1 MSGTR
6 LDIVMV
12 ERGLV
17 ESREKARALIMS
29 GAVTVD
35 AKTITKPGTFISDS
49 SDLNISIREEL
60 PFVSRGG
67 FKLQKAL
74 DTFPIDVT
82 NKIALDVGA
91 STGGFTDCL
100 LQHNAEKVYSV
111 DVGYGQLAWK
121 LRNDSRVVV
130 MERHNARY
138 MEPAWFEVKPNFA
151 CMDVAFISIRLLLP
165 AIYRCLEAGSHV
177 VTLIKPQFEAGR
189 NQVGKN
195 GVVHD
200 INVHKEVSLQLLNFA
215 LSNGFDVLGFTYS
228 PIVGPKGNIEFLAW
242 LQTSLDAT
250 GKPAIDIDAEVD
262 KIVTLAHNANLR

>member
-29 GAVTVD
+29 GVVTVD
-35 AKTITKPGTFISDS
+35 AKKITKPGTFVSDS
-49 SDLNISIREEL
+49 SDLIISIREEL

-67 FKLQKAL
+67 FKLQKAF
-74 DTFPIDVT
+74 DSFPIDVT
-82 NKIALDVGA
+82 DKIALDVGA

-100 LQHNAEKVYSV
+100 LQHNAQKVYSV

-121 LRNDSRVVV
+121 LRNDPRVVA

-138 MEPAWFEVKPNFA
+138 MEPDWFDMKPNFA

-165 AIYRCLEAGSHV
+165 AIHRCIESGSHV
-177 VTLIKPQFEAGR
+177 ITLIKPQFEAGR

-215 LSNGFDVLGFTYS
+215 LSNGFNVLGFTYS

-242 LQTSLDAT
+242 LQSTPETIGKAT
-250 GKPAIDIDAEVD
+250 FDITEEVD
-262 KIVTLAHNANLR
+262 KVVTLAHCADLR